1 MEYSTAALQLWNL
14 NSQKKCVTS
23 PRVRRILAVTRASVS
38 WEEPGLFVSVHEDGA
53 VCFVNRI
60 PMNVKLASGVSV
72 LRLKVSR
79 VIWST
84 EMYWVEVFQNLIKS
98 PWGQLTDK
106 IKWKWQKELGQF
118 AVVFENEHRAS
129 FVICR
134 ASFAKSRERTRV
146 RARFPVLKGP
156 IRRQTV
162 RAKQAGHF
170 PLCNYPTLK

>member
-60 PMNVKLASGVSV
+60 PMNVKLAPEVSV

-79 VIWST
+79 VIWNT
-84 EMYWVEVFQNLIKS
+84 EMFWFEMFQNLIKS
-98 PWGQLTDK
+98 PWGRLTDK
-106 IKWKWQKELGQF
+106 IKLKVTERIRAVCSCFWK
-118 AVVFENEHRAS
+118 
-129 FVICR
+129 
-134 ASFAKSRERTRV
+134 RTPCEFCHLSCFFCQIKRTNT
-146 RARFPVLKGP
+146 R
-156 IRRQTV
+156 
-162 RAKQAGHF
+162 
-170 PLCNYPTLK
+170 